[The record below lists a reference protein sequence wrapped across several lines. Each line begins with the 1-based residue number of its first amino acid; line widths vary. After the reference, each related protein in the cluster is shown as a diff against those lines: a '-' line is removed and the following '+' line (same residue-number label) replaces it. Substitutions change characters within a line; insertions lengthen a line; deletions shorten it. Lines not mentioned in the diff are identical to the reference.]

1 MICTLLLVAAV
12 QVIAQE
18 SSSAQTE
25 PRQNEQ
31 RILDAERSR
40 DLSVF
45 QELLADGCITI
56 GPDGRRHTK
65 AELLEIIR
73 RIPRQNVTAS
83 DFVVI
88 PAGRDAVVINYLV
101 SAVLPDGT
109 TRQHSATSIWVH
121 GGGSWRMQFHQGTQI
136 AQ

>member
-1 MICTLLLVAAV
+1 MICSLLLVAGV
-12 QVIAQE
+12 QVTAQE
-18 SSSAQTE
+18 SSPAQTE
-25 PRQNEQ
+25 PRKNEQ

-40 DLSVF
+40 DLPVF

-73 RIPRQNVTAS
+73 RIPKQNVTAS

-88 PAGRDAVVINYLV
+88 PAGRDAVLINYRV
-101 SAVLPDGT
+101 SVILPDGT
-109 TRQHSATSIWVH
+109 TRQHTATSIWVH
-121 GGGSWRMQFHQGTQI
+121 RGGSWRMQFHQGTHI
-136 AQ
+136 AE